1 VYYMVISFSRVCMVF
16 SGVVSVSHGL
26 LNMSGEYGVR
36 IRWARVNLG
45 VCAGAWNYGAIIVTI
60 RDKNEN
66 IKTYRKLKSDV
77 GFRFPVLD
85 CIYFDYSF
93 VKIRSGMNL
102 LPYPY

>member
-1 VYYMVISFSRVCMVF
+1 MYYMVISFARVCMVF

-36 IRWARVNLG
+36 IRCARVNLG
-45 VCAGAWNYGAIIVTI
+45 VYAGAWNYGAIIVTI

-85 CIYFDYSF
+85 YIYFDYSF

>member
-1 VYYMVISFSRVCMVF
+1 MVF
-16 SGVVSVSHGL
+16 EFGGLVSISVC
-26 LNMSGEYGVR
+26 VP
-36 IRWARVNLG
+36 ARG
-45 VCAGAWNYGAIIVTI
+45 GAIIVTI

-85 CIYFDYSF
+85 YIYFDYSF

>member
-1 VYYMVISFSRVCMVF
+1 MVF

-36 IRWARVNLG
+36 IRCARVNLG
-45 VCAGAWNYGAIIVTI
+45 VYAGAWNYGAIIVTI

-85 CIYFDYSF
+85 YIYFDYSF